1 MPSPQEKLADSLQ
14 TLHELQ
20 SRGIVAIRSAD
31 LSRTHRQRLVENGFL
46 LEVMKGWYV
55 PTRPDEIP
63 GDSTAWYASFWEF
76 CASYLRDRFGDEWCL
91 SPEQS
96 LALQGGNRS
105 VPGQLVV
112 RTPKGGNKPTA
123 LPHGTSLFDVR
134 NTMPPANEVAIVEGL
149 RVFSVPAAL
158 ISVTEQ
164 FFQRASTDVRAA
176 MASVKDASDI
186 LALLL
191 EGGHSTVAGRLA
203 GAFRNIGESRIADNI
218 VKTMKKAGYTINES
232 DPFID
237 RRLILATRAVSPYVN
252 RVRLMWDSMRKPI
265 LEVFPD
271 APGIPENRDA
281 YLKAVDDIYVTD
293 AYHSLSIEGYRVS
306 ADLIE
311 RVRGGTWNPAENA
324 QDRQSRDALAARGY
338 FDAFTSV
345 KASVGK
351 VLTGSN
357 AGEIARDDHD
367 DWYRQLFG
375 PSVTA
380 GIIRAADLAGYR
392 TGPVYIRRSMHVP
405 LPREAV
411 RDCMPILFELLANE
425 PEPAVRVVLG
435 HFVFVYIHPY
445 MDGNGRM
452 GRFLMNLM
460 LSSGGYPWTVIP
472 VEKRGDYMPAL
483 ESASVRQDITPF
495 ATLIGGLVD
504 ARLRGEAAPAVPGAA
519 AIAPN

>member
-1 MPSPQEKLADSLQ
+1 MPSPQEKLADSLEA
-14 TLHELQ
+14 LHELQ
-20 SRGIVAIRSAD
+20 SRGIVAIRSGD
-31 LSRTHRQRLVENGFL
+31 LTRTHRQRLVENGFL

-55 PTRPDEIP
+55 PTRPDEAP
-63 GDSTAWYASFWEF
+63 GDSTSWYASFWDF
-76 CASYLRDRFGDEWCL
+76 CASYLTDRFGDEWCL

-96 LALQGGNRS
+96 LALQGGNRT

-112 RTPKGGNKPTA
+112 RTPKGGNKPTP

-134 NTMPPANEVAIVEGL
+134 NAMPPANEVAVVEGL

-191 EGGHSTVAGRLA
+191 EGSHSTVAGRLA
-203 GAFRNIGESRIADNI
+203 GAFRNIGESKIADDI
-218 VKTMKKAGYTINES
+218 VKTMEKAGYTINES

-237 RRLILATRAVSPYVN
+237 RRTILATRAVSPYVN
-252 RVRLMWDSMRKPI
+252 RVRLMWDAMRKPI
-265 LEVFPD
+265 LDVFPV
-271 APGIPENRDA
+271 APGIPEDRDA

-306 ADLIE
+306 AALIE
-311 RVRGGTWNPAENA
+311 RVRSGTWNPAENA
-324 QDRQSRDALAARGY
+324 QDRQSGDALAARGY

-345 KASVGK
+345 KTSVGK
-351 VLTGSN
+351 VLAGSN
-357 AGEIARDDHD
+357 AGEIARDDHG

-411 RDCMPILFELLANE
+411 RDCMPALFELLANE

-460 LSSGGYPWTVIP
+460 LASGGYPWTVIP
-472 VEKRGDYMPAL
+472 VERRGDYMPAL

-495 ATLIGGLVD
+495 ATFIGGLVD
-504 ARLRGEAAPAVPGAA
+504 ARLRGEAGPAVPDAA
-519 AIAPN
+519 AVAPE